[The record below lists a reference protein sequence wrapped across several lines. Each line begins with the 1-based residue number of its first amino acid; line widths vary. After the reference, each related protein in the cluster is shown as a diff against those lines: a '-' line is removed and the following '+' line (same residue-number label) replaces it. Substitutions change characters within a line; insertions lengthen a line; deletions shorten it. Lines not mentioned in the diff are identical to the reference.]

1 MKTGPSKLKPIIGY
15 IFREGVIMPTVSP
28 FNNSVW
34 PIFKLGKNKD
44 ASQWVTK
51 ILMPLSYLLRSLP
64 NISEIVGSVQT
75 ASGKY
80 FTLEDLVD
88 KCSVQCPLQQP
99 LSQCFHLWRDTI
111 HLPPHADGVPQQPCH
126 HTVFAGKILNACQEC
141 RHDIA
146 LMNSCSKRFIKNPHS
161 GSAKTSSWKENGP
174 WSHT

>member
-1 MKTGPSKLKPIIGY
+1 
-15 IFREGVIMPTVSP
+15 MPTVSP

-34 PIFKLGKNKD
+34 PIFKPGKNKD

-80 FTLEDLVD
+80 FTLEDLAY

-99 LSQCFHLWRDTI
+99 LCHSAFISEGAQSI
-111 HLPPHADGVPQQPCH
+111 SPHV
-126 HTVFAGKILNACQEC
+126 
-141 RHDIA
+141 
-146 LMNSCSKRFIKNPHS
+146 
-161 GSAKTSSWKENGP
+161 
-174 WSHT
+174 